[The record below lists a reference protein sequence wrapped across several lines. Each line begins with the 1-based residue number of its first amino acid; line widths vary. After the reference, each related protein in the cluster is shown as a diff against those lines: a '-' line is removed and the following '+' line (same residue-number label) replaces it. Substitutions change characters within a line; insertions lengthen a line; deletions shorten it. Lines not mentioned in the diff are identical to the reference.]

1 MLLCDCGAQSK
12 EAKEKAEFLK
22 MAETAM
28 SASGMDAGQAESF
41 MTAIRKNPDRFI
53 SLVKTVMETMA
64 GDPSLLLRAD
74 KRKGLAESFEPA
86 DLVPLDNSGLVVSR
100 SGLRLRKP
108 ALDALKEMD
117 GEARSRGIALPVSS
131 AYRSFAYQKEVFARN
146 VKEMGE
152 FEASRVSARP
162 GASQHQLGTAID
174 FGSITDAFAETKAG
188 VWLGANAGRFGFS
201 LSYPKGMESET
212 GYVWESWH
220 YRYIGKEA
228 AALQEEFFG
237 GVQHWLMLFL
247 DALPPARS
255 S

>member
-22 MAETAM
+22 MTETAM
-28 SASGMDAGQAESF
+28 SESGMDAGLAETF
-41 MTAIRKNPDRFI
+41 MAAVRKNPDRFI
-53 SLVKTVMETMA
+53 SLLKAAREVMTN
-64 GDPSLLLRAD
+64 DPALLLRAD

-86 DLVPLDNSGLVVSR
+86 DLVPLDNTGLVVSR
-100 SGLRLRKP
+100 SGLKLRKP
-108 ALDALKEMD
+108 ALDALIEMD
-117 GEARSRGIALPVSS
+117 REARNLGIALPVSS

-152 FEASRVSARP
+152 LEASRVSARP

-174 FGSITDAFAETKAG
+174 FGSITDAFAQTKAG
-188 VWLGANAGRFGFS
+188 VWLASNAGRFGFS
-201 LSYPKGMESET
+201 LSYPEGMESAT

-247 DALPPARS
+247 DALPQGQS